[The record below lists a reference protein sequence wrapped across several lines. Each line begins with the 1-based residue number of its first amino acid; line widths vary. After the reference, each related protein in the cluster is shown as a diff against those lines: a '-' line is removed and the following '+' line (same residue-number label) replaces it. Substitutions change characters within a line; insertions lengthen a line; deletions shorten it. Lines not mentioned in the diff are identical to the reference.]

1 MNLAQLQS
9 ALFSLVTADRET
21 KVVAEEFVGSG
32 VLSAEKRVHIYASMY
47 VARTQ
52 DSIRE
57 DFPKVTQLLGEAFVP
72 TVSAYV
78 ARYPSTHFSL
88 SMLGREF
95 PRFLRE
101 SSSVRLADLAQ
112 LEWMHSVV
120 FTARDCEPMPSR
132 VLAGIDPTKFADAR
146 LEFIPAL
153 QLAWLTHDVR
163 SLWRAVED
171 GEAVPEVEPGKTAL
185 LVWRKEHEVFHVAL
199 EHDEAMAI
207 EALAQGGTVGG
218 ACEAFAE
225 RPDPAAAAF
234 KAIGSWFSESMVSQL
249 VL

>member
-21 KVVAEEFVGSG
+21 KATADQLVGGGS
-32 VLSAEKRVHIYASMY
+32 LTPEQRVHVYASMY

-57 DFPKVTQLLGEAFVP
+57 DFPKVTQLLGEAFES

-78 ARYPSTHFSL
+78 ERYPSTHFSL
-88 SMLGREF
+88 SMLGREL

-112 LEWMHSVV
+112 LEWMHSDV
-120 FTARDCEPMPSR
+120 FVARDCEPLTAR
-132 VLAGIDPTKFADAR
+132 ALAGMDPEKFAAGR
-146 LEFIPAL
+146 IEFIPAL

-163 SLWRAVED
+163 SLWRAIEE
-171 GEAVPEVEPGKTAL
+171 GSPLPEVEVGKTPL

-199 EHDEAMAI
+199 EHDEAMAM
-207 EALAQGGTVGG
+207 EALQRGDTIGA

-225 RPDPAAAAF
+225 RPDPAVAAF
-234 KAIGSWFSESMVSQL
+234 TAIGSWFSESMVAR
-249 VL
+249 VLL